1 MKQKKHKT
9 LLQQFSPTS
18 IIDALEPFVTQ
29 ARQQRI
35 KHVISGRLK
44 GIQLAI
50 ECPSD
55 INNALAAIRSCEA
68 MGISTIHIIDPE
80 GDARYAR
87 SVTQGAVYW
96 VNLHFHESL
105 DAFLSTIRSE
115 EMLLAG
121 AIMGGDIELAETP
134 IDKPICY
141 ILGNEQRGLSQL
153 AIEACDILYRIPMVG
168 MSESMNL
175 SVCAA
180 ITIYD
185 TSTRKRKLINANSD
199 LSAAE
204 QLSTR
209 ARYYLNSVN
218 PRIINNLLK

>member
-1 MKQKKHKT
+1 MT
-9 LLQQFSPTS
+9 
-18 IIDALEPFVTQ
+18 E

-35 KHVISGRLK
+35 EQVISGRLK
-44 GIQLAI
+44 GVQLAV

-96 VNLHFHESL
+96 VNLHFHKSL
-105 DAFLSTIRSE
+105 EAFLNTMRSE
-115 EMLLAG
+115 GILLAG
-121 AIMGGDIELAETP
+121 AIMDGDTELTETP
-134 IDKPICY
+134 IDAPICFV
-141 ILGNEQRGLSQL
+141 LGNEQRGLSQS
-153 AIEACDILYRIPMVG
+153 AIEACDFLYRIPMVG

-185 TSTRKRKLINANSD
+185 TSTRKRKLIKAKSD
-199 LSAAE
+199 LSAVE
-204 QLSTR
+204 QISTR